1 VKPGKR
7 WKAALAA
14 ALAAGLAALGAS
26 GCPVRPALVEPEFP
40 RNFIPEGGGAP
51 VRVEVGPADAD
62 VADQVMAALTE
73 AYPKATYWGAF
84 RVEVHVRVYHTHEA
98 LEAVLGRRHLD
109 WLRAWATYDA
119 VLLQSPRTWGGEE
132 PEKRLSELLKHE
144 LCHVSIYQLVAA
156 RESWE
161 KIDLPLW
168 FREGLASWTAGQEY
182 RRGHPRDIGEF
193 LLLNPGA
200 DPLLDPDPLLLASQ
214 DKVYAAAHWA
224 FDALYTRWKEKGV
237 RDILAGVARGLDF
250 ARAFH
255 GVTGLGPVEFAE
267 RWREDVEHLASAD
280 GAHPK
285 GTAGD

>member
-98 LEAVLGRRHLD
+98 LEAVL
-109 WLRAWATYDA
+109 
-119 VLLQSPRTWGGEE
+119 
-132 PEKRLSELLKHE
+132 KHE

-200 DPLLDPDPLLLASQ
+200 DPLLDPDPMLLASQ

-237 RDILAGVARGLDF
+237 RDILSGVARGLDF